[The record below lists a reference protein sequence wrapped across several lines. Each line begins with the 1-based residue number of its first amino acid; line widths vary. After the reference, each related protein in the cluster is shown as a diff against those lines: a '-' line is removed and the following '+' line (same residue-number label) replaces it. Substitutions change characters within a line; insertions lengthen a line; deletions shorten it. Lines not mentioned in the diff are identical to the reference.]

1 MASLWV
7 LLARKNWNPSIPTK
21 FGLGLL
27 FLALG
32 FVVMAAASGVVA
44 SGKSVIPVWLVATY
58 LIHTV
63 GELCLSPV
71 GLSSVTKLAPRKLV
85 GQMMGF
91 WFLATAL
98 GNLIAGLL
106 AGTFSV
112 DAIQQWPA
120 MYLKITVLPI
130 AAGLLLI
137 VFSRLLKKL
146 APDVK

>member
-1 MASLWV
+1 
-7 LLARKNWNPSIPTK
+7 
-21 FGLGLL
+21 
-27 FLALG
+27 
-32 FVVMAAASGVVA
+32 
-44 SGKSVIPVWLVATY
+44 
-58 LIHTV
+58 
-63 GELCLSPV
+63 
-71 GLSSVTKLAPRKLV
+71 LAPRKLV